1 MQTPSGMC
9 YKARLAECPDA
20 GPSDCGCGVDN
31 VKGEWTESR
40 APLSCT
46 DAVSSRTVVCS
57 CGIRQD
63 GGNKNWP
70 ALRNWFLWLGSSE
83 KPSRHLNSEVKA
95 AGLLT
100 RLNWFQL
107 AVRSLDTCN
116 FQIEVN
122 KYKNKNNRP
131 TGIQL
136 NRQKQN
142 QNYNVRKGESS

>member
-20 GPSDCGCGVDN
+20 GPSDCGYGEGRVD
-31 VKGEWTESR
+31 GEPSTLELYR
-40 APLSCT
+40 CP
-46 DAVSSRTVVCS
+46 SRTVVCS

-100 RLNWFQL
+100 RLKWFRL
-107 AVRSLDTCN
+107 AVRSLDTCD

-122 KYKNKNNRP
+122 KYENRNNGP
-131 TGIQL
+131 AGVQL
-136 NRQKQN
+136 SRQKQN
-142 QNYNVRKGESS
+142 QNYNVRKGESP